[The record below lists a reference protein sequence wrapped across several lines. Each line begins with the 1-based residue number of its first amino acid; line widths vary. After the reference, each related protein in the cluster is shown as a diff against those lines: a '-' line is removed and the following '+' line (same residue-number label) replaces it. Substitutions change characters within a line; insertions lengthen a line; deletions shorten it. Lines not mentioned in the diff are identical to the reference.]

1 MYLGGRFLVVV
12 LYNIVSI
19 LTPFH
24 FHASDITCYMVGFL
38 MAEYRI
44 ENKKKTLT
52 RICYLSVTLALLI
65 NVYILFAKIYLNADF
80 VNDEFYYWLWAYG
93 HSVLGLAIFSVM
105 LVLCK
110 NLRENRLTRLSDLYS
125 YEIYLVHHF
134 FLLSP
139 LSLLLLPLPFY
150 YNVPLSV
157 IAISLTA
164 YGLKQIEIRILEIVK
179 K

>member
-1 MYLGGRFLVVV
+1 
-12 LYNIVSI
+12 
-19 LTPFH
+19 
-24 FHASDITCYMVGFL
+24 MVGFL

-52 RICYLSVTLALLI
+52 RICYLSVTFALLI
-65 NVYILFAKIYLNADF
+65 NVYILFAKIKLNADF

-105 LVLCK
+105 LVLCR
-110 NLRENRLTRLSDLYS
+110 NLGENRLTRLSDLYS

-139 LSLLLLPLPFY
+139 LSLLLLPLPIY

-157 IAISLTA
+157 IAIGLTA
-164 YGLKQIEIRILEIVK
+164 YGLKQIEIKI
-179 K
+179 